1 MALRLLHPIIAD
13 DSEYLINKILKNDK
27 VCKKSILRRKQS
39 FSYHNLWSNT
49 GVEFPCRLKI
59 SAFIK
64 ANGYQ
69 TGNPIKDQ
77 GNDRNQNNAEF

>member
-1 MALRLLHPIIAD
+1 MTLRLLHPIITD
-13 DSEYLINKILKNDK
+13 VSEYLINKILKNDK
-27 VCKKSILRRKQS
+27 VCKKSILRRKQP

-49 GVEFPCRLKI
+49 GEIPRRLKI

-69 TGNPIKDQ
+69 TGNTIKDQ
-77 GNDRNQNNAEF
+77 GNDRNQDNAEI